1 MSFEIRVP
9 LLPESVSDAVVASW
23 LKQVG
28 DHVKEGDVLCE
39 LETDKVMLEVPAVE
53 SGILQEILCEAGSKV
68 KAEEVLATVEQGVP
82 AKEPVKLK
90 PSLSSDTQPVVHSDP
105 PISPSVR
112 RSLHANDLTKDA
124 VTGSGKHGRVEQQD
138 IADALLDKEAP
149 EPTKDPM
156 DAAAETE
163 RVPMTRMRARIA
175 QRLLASQQQT
185 ASLTTFNEVDM
196 TKVMELRANYKDLFI
211 KKHGVK
217 LGFMSFFVHAC
228 AKALQAFPVVNA
240 YVDGE
245 DIVYNK
251 HAHIGIAVSTDK
263 GLVVPV
269 LHGADTMSMHEVE
282 GAIVDYATKAK
293 SSKLTL
299 DDMSGGTFTITNGGV
314 FGSMLSTPILNTPQS
329 AILGMHNIVNRPM
342 AVDGTVQIRP
352 MMYLALT
359 YDHRIIDGAQSVQF
373 LVMVKQLL
381 EEPSR
386 SLLDI

>member
-9 LLPESVSDAVVASW
+9 LLPESVNDAVVASW

-28 DHVKEGDVLCE
+28 DQVKEGDILCE

-53 SGILQEILCEAGSKV
+53 GGVLQEILCETGSKV
-68 KAEEVLATVEQGVP
+68 KAEQVLATVEQGVA
-82 AKEPVKLK
+82 AKEPVKLSSS
-90 PSLSSDTQPVVHSDP
+90 PSSDTQAKVPSDP

-112 RSLHANDLTKDA
+112 RSLHANDFAKDA
-124 VTGSGKHGRVEQQD
+124 VIGSGKHGRVEQQD
-138 IADALLDKEAP
+138 VAGAVSDKEAR
-149 EPTKDPM
+149 EPTKLAIN
-156 DAAAETE
+156 DATELE

-269 LHGADTMSMHEVE
+269 LHHADNMSMHEVE
-282 GAIVDYATKAK
+282 GAIGDYAVKAK

-342 AVDGTVQIRP
+342 AIDGSVQIRP